1 MGLSDSTVHRFMTLF
16 NESRPDIER
25 LMDECYAPQV
35 LFRDPLVECR
45 GAEALSRYLEGA
57 YANVTHCEFD
67 YGEPA
72 RNQFQVIIPWT
83 MTLEHRRLSRGRPIY
98 VDGISVLQGDADA
111 IEYQR
116 DYYDAGQLIYE
127 NVPALGSII
136 RWIRRQ
142 AA

>member
-1 MGLSDSTVHRFMTLF
+1 MALSDSTVDRFMTLF

-25 LMDECYAPQV
+25 LMDECYSPRV

-45 GAEALSRYLEGA
+45 GTEALARYLEGA
-57 YANVTHCEFD
+57 YANVTHCEFS

-72 RNQFQVIIPWT
+72 RNRFQVLLPWT
-83 MTLEHRRLSRGRPIY
+83 MTLEHRRLSRGAPIL
-98 VDGISVLQGDADA
+98 VDGVSVLQGDADA
-111 IEYQR
+111 IEYHR

-127 NVPALGSII
+127 NIPALGSII